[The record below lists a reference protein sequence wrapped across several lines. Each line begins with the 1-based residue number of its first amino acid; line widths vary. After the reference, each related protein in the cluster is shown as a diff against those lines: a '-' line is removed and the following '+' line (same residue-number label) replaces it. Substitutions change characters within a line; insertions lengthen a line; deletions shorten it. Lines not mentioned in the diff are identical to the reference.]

1 MITVTKHKTRT
12 YSEKRI
18 SGARAYVSS
27 SIGKLVDTFF
37 YENRIH
43 ALKFTCSTWNALK
56 RKAVRSDIA
65 DLKIIF
71 GEEATIRWSRTAGC
85 SCGCSPGYV
94 VDGDINAKY
103 RNSDVWID
111 IDSSTAHLTKLLPD
125 FSKRLQAEIT
135 KKNS

>member
-1 MITVTKHKTRT
+1 MIKVTTYKTRSF
-12 YSEKRI
+12 SEKRI
-18 SGARAYVSS
+18 NGARAYVNSS
-27 SIGKLVDTFF
+27 VGKVVDEFF
-37 YENRIH
+37 HDNKIY
-43 ALKFTCSTWNALK
+43 ALKFKCNTWNALK
-56 RKAVRSDIA
+56 RKAVESDIA

-71 GEEATIRWSRTAGC
+71 GEEATIRWSKTA
-85 SCGCSPGYV
+85 GCSPGYV
-94 VDGDINAKY
+94 VDGKIDGKY